1 MALVRFTSKERG
13 EKQMPSKNSNGVHV
27 RRVRVLKN
35 AGSRPSA
42 YPSGTYVRRVR
53 LSKGAGASNYSVIRH
68 GGGSWSSYRNKVF
81 SLLIVGVMVASVFGI
96 VNYAAALS
104 GASEQFQGY
113 NLDTG
118 KWVNANLGSAYME
131 GDFVSYQLMIQSSSK
146 IWGHDFGISYDFF
159 QASSG
164 AIYVDGFDTS
174 VSTGFQYTGTNVFLP
189 DGTSLPPAAW
199 GTHIPTPVAG
209 ESWVS
214 GPKIT
219 NYMHAFPEGTSDG
232 SPAGTAPS
240 TNRYFNVTGL
250 PWASFTNGYVILFFR
265 AHLALTIIWKNGLE
279 SALPQALDGD
289 AFQTWTAKWQ
299 GSAFATGSSRHF
311 ALQYPGVGDKT
322 IPIPI
327 AAYPSTLIFGHKY
340 VAGALFNGWQI
351 ALTGT
356 LTLGSGLPPI
366 PYNPPPVLTGTGTF
380 SSGAPWPTGYFEF
393 TGLVKG
399 SYLVTEENRAGF
411 GHVNIVTSGGGTN
424 VVTNIP
430 AGTASFD
437 LTAGATEQIDFYN
450 SAAST
455 TSTKLSATSITL
467 GQSVTDT
474 ATVTGAGTTPTG
486 TVQFL
491 VKFDGGS
498 FVAFSTKTLDGTGHA
513 TSDAYIPLATG
524 SYFFKA
530 MYSGDSNYLPSQSGD
545 TDEPL
550 TVGPA
555 TPTVTTLLSETSI
568 TLGDSIT
575 DQVTVTGLGS
585 PFPEPTGTVQFFV
598 QIGAGSFNLFSTKT
612 LDSSGQ
618 ATSDSYTPLTAGSY
632 HFKAVYSGDSNYNG
646 AQSGDAAE
654 PLSVG
659 PATPTVTTQ
668 LSDTSITLGA
678 SITDTVTV
686 TGLGSPF
693 PAPTGTVIFQVSSN
707 GGASWTTFSTKTL
720 DASGQA
726 VSDSYTPLAAGSYL
740 FRALYSGDSN
750 YVAAQ
755 SGDNAEPLEVQKFSP
770 TVTTLLSA
778 SSITLG
784 GSVTDTVTVTG
795 LPSPFPMPTG
805 TVQFQVSSDGGAT
818 WVLFSTKTLNAIGQ
832 ATSDPY
838 TPLSAGNY
846 QFRAVYLS
854 DANYNGAQS
863 ADDAEP
869 LVVGPATPTVTT
881 LLSESS
887 ITLGGS
893 STDMVTVT
901 GLGAPFPVPTGT
913 VDFYVKIGAGSW
925 TLYST
930 KTLDVTGT
938 AISDPYT
945 PLTAGSYHF
954 KAVYLGDT
962 NYVTAQSGE
971 DDEPL
976 TVGPATPTVTTQLSE
991 TTIELGGMVTDTVTV
1006 TGLGSPFPVPTGTV
1020 QFYVQIGAGSFT
1032 LFSTKTL
1039 DSNGQAVSDPY
1050 EPLTVDSYHFKAV
1063 YSGDSNYVAAMS
1075 GDLDEP
1081 LNVTKPT
1088 PTVTTEL
1095 SDITITLGGT
1105 IADLVTV
1112 TGLPSPFPEPT
1123 GTVQFYVQIGAGPF
1137 TLFSTR
1143 TLDASGQAVSDAYT
1157 PLTAGSYHFKAVYL
1171 GDSNYAPAM
1180 SADDAEPLLVEKF
1193 TPTVT
1198 TELSQTSIVL
1208 GGSVMDMV
1216 TVTGLPSPFPMPT
1229 GTVQFQVSSDGG
1241 ATWVLFS
1248 TKTLNAIG
1256 QATSDPYTP
1265 LSAGNYLFRAIYSG
1279 DSNYNGAQSDD
1290 QAEPLSVTPATPTVT
1305 TQLSETSITLGDM
1318 VTDMVTVTGLG
1329 PPFPIPTGTV
1339 MFQVSS
1345 DGGVTW
1351 TTFDTQTLDAN
1362 GVATSGPYVPLAA
1375 GSYLFRAVYSGD
1387 NNYNPAQSGD
1397 FAEPLAVAPAVP
1409 IVTTE
1414 LSQSTITLGQSVTDT
1429 VTVTGLGPPFPIP
1442 TGTVEFFVKIDS
1454 GSFVLYSGKVLDATG
1469 HATSDPYTPLVAG
1482 SYFFKAVY
1490 LGDANYVGASEGSTQ
1505 SQSGDTAEPLQVEK
1519 PTPTVTTELSATT
1532 ITLGGSVTDTV
1543 TVTGLPSPFPMP
1555 TGTVAFQVSSDG
1567 GATWTLFSTQTLD
1580 ANGQATSDSYTPL
1593 SAGIYLFRAVYS
1605 GDSNY
1610 NGAQSGDQAEPL
1622 EVAKFTPTVTT
1633 ALSASS
1639 ITLGGSVT
1647 DTAIVT
1653 GLLSPFPVPTGSVQF
1668 QVSTDGG
1675 VTWTTFSTKTLD
1687 ASGSAVSDPYT
1698 PASAGTFL
1706 FRAVYSGDS
1715 NYNGAQSGNTAE
1727 PLTVTSLTTRT
1738 VGYWKTHPSK
1748 WVGINPN
1755 SIFPWTTGRAAGMTY
1770 LQILNLAPKGDAT
1783 IILAY
1788 QYIAAKL
1795 NANAFGAPQSVLDDI
1810 AHAEY
1815 LFSHGYPVGSNPPP
1829 SNPVRAEII
1838 NLAADL
1844 EAYNVSGDI

>member
-1 MALVRFTSKERG
+1 M
-13 EKQMPSKNSNGVHV
+13 
-27 RRVRVLKN
+27 
-35 AGSRPSA
+35 
-42 YPSGTYVRRVR
+42 
-53 LSKGAGASNYSVIRH
+53 
-68 GGGSWSSYRNKVF
+68 RNQVF
-81 SLLIVGVMVASVFGI
+81 SLLIVGVMVATAFGI
-96 VNYAAALS
+96 LNYNASAA

-113 NLDTG
+113 NLETG
-118 KWVNANLGSAYME
+118 KWVPSNLGSAYIE
-131 GDFVSYQLMIQSSSK
+131 GDFVPYQLMIQSSSK

-159 QASSG
+159 QPSSG

-174 VSTGFQYTGTNVFLP
+174 VSTGFQYTGTNAFLA
-189 DGTSLPPAAW
+189 DGTTVPPAGW

-214 GPKIT
+214 GPRIT

-232 SPAGTAPS
+232 SPAGTAPA

-279 SALPQALDGD
+279 SALPTALDGD
-289 AFQTWTAKWQ
+289 AFQTWTASWF
-299 GSAFATGSSRHF
+299 GSAEATGSSRHF
-311 ALQYPGVGDKT
+311 ALQFPGVGDKT

-327 AAYPSTLIFGHKY
+327 AAYPSTIIFGHKY

-351 ALTGT
+351 TLTGT

-366 PYNPPPVLTGTGTF
+366 PYSPPPVLTGSGTF
-380 SSGAPWPTGYFEF
+380 ASGAAWPTGYFEF
-393 TGLVKG
+393 TGLVTG
-399 SYLVTEENRAGF
+399 NYLLTEENRAGF
-411 GHVNIVTSGGGTN
+411 GHVNIVASGTGTG

-430 AGTASFD
+430 AGTASFN
-437 LTAGATEQIDFYN
+437 LLAGGSEQVDFYN
-450 SAAST
+450 SARST
-455 TSTKLSATSITL
+455 TTTLLSATSITL

-486 TVQFL
+486 TVEFS
-491 VKFDGGS
+491 VSFNGGS
-498 FVAFSTKTLDGTGHA
+498 FVPFSTKTLDGTGHA
-513 TSDAYIPLATG
+513 TSSSYTPLAVG
-524 SYFFKA
+524 SYRFKA
-530 MYSGDSNYLPSQSGD
+530 AYSGDSNYLSSASGD
-545 TDEPL
+545 NDEPL
-550 TVGPA
+550 SVVPA

-585 PFPEPTGTVQFFV
+585 PFPMPTGTVQFMV

-612 LDSSGQ
+612 LDANGQ
-618 ATSDSYTPLTAGSY
+618 ATSDPYTPLAAGSY
-632 HFKAVYSGDSNYNG
+632 HFKAVYSGDTNYNG
-646 AQSGDAAE
+646 ASSGNTAE

-668 LSDTSITLGA
+668 LSDSSITLGD

-693 PAPTGTVIFQVSSN
+693 PMPTGTVTFQVSSN
-707 GGASWTTFSTKTL
+707 GGSSWSTFSTKTL
-720 DASGQA
+720 DANGQA
-726 VSDSYTPLAAGSYL
+726 VSDSYMPLAAGSYL

-755 SGDNAEPLEVQKFSP
+755 SGDNSEPLEVQKFTP
-770 TVTTLLSA
+770 TVSTLLS
-778 SSITLG
+778 SSTITLG

-795 LPSPFPMPTG
+795 LPTPFPMPSG
-805 TVQFQVSSDGGAT
+805 TVMFQVSNDGGAT
-818 WVLFSTKTLNAIGQ
+818 WVLFSTKTLNANGQ
-832 ATSDPY
+832 ATSDSY
-838 TPLSAGNY
+838 TPLAAGNY
-846 QFRAVYLS
+846 LFRAIYS
-854 DANYNGAQS
+854 GDANYNGAQS
-863 ADDAEP
+863 ANDAEP
-869 LVVGPATPTVTT
+869 LLVKPATPTVTT
-881 LLSESS
+881 LLSEST

-893 STDMVTVT
+893 VTDMVTVT
-901 GLGAPFPVPTGT
+901 GLGGSFPVPTGT
-913 VDFYVKIGAGSW
+913 VDFYVMIGAGPW
-925 TLYST
+925 TLFST
-930 KTLDVTGT
+930 ETLDATGHAT
-938 AISDPYT
+938 SSSYT
-945 PLTAGSYHF
+945 PLTAGNYHF
-954 KAVYLGDT
+954 KAVYSGDA
-962 NYVTAQSGE
+962 NYVGAQSGE
-971 DDEPL
+971 NDEPL
-976 TVGPATPTVTTQLSE
+976 TVGPATPTVTTELSA
-991 TTIELGGMVTDTVTV
+991 TTIGLGGMVTDTVTV

-1020 QFYVQIGAGSFT
+1020 QFYVQIGAGAFT

-1039 DSNGQAVSDPY
+1039 DANGQAVSDPY
-1050 EPLTVDSYHFKAV
+1050 EPLTVDTYHFKAV
-1063 YSGDSNYVAAMS
+1063 YSGDSNYVAAAS
-1075 GDLDEP
+1075 GDLAEP

-1095 SDITITLGGT
+1095 SDTTITLGGSVT
-1105 IADLVTV
+1105 DMVTV

-1123 GTVQFYVQIGAGPF
+1123 GTVDFYVQIGAGAF
-1137 TLFSTR
+1137 TLFSTK
-1143 TLDASGQAVSDAYT
+1143 TLDASGQATSDLYT
-1157 PLTAGSYHFKAVYL
+1157 PLTAGNYHFKAVYL
-1171 GDSNYAPAM
+1171 GDSNYAPSM
-1180 SADDAEPLLVEKF
+1180 SADDAEPLLVQKF

-1208 GGSVMDMV
+1208 GNSVTDTV
-1216 TVTGLPSPFPMPT
+1216 TVAGLLSPWPMPT
-1229 GTVQFQVSSDGG
+1229 GTVVFQVSSDAGV
-1241 ATWVLFS
+1241 TWVPFS
-1248 TKTLNAIG
+1248 TETLDANG
-1256 QATSDPYTP
+1256 QAISDPYTP
-1265 LSAGNYLFRAIYSG
+1265 LAAGNYLFRAVYSG
-1279 DSNYNGAQSDD
+1279 DSNYNGAQSGDF
-1290 QAEPLSVTPATPTVT
+1290 AEPLSVTPATPTVS
-1305 TQLSETSITLGDM
+1305 TQLSETTITLGGS
-1318 VTDMVTVTGLG
+1318 VTDTVTVTGLLS
-1329 PPFPIPTGTV
+1329 PFPMPTGTV
-1339 MFQVSS
+1339 VFQVSN
-1345 DGGVTW
+1345 DGGATW
-1351 TTFDTQTLDAN
+1351 TTYDTEPLDQN
-1362 GVATSGPYVPLAA
+1362 GMATSDPYTPLAA
-1375 GSYLFRAVYSGD
+1375 GNYLFRAMYSGD
-1387 NNYNPAQSGD
+1387 SNYKPAQSGD
-1397 FAEPLAVAPAVP
+1397 LAEPLIVEPAVP
-1409 IVTTE
+1409 IVTTV
-1414 LSQSTITLGQSVTDT
+1414 LSQSTIVLGQSVTDT

-1442 TGTVEFFVKIDS
+1442 TGTVEFYVKIDS

-1532 ITLGGSVTDTV
+1532 ITLGGSVTDMV
-1543 TVTGLPSPFPMP
+1543 TVTGLASPFPMP
-1555 TGTVAFQVSSDG
+1555 TGTVEFQVSSDG
-1567 GATWTLFSTQTLD
+1567 GATWTLFSTKTLD

-1593 SAGIYLFRAVYS
+1593 AAGNYLFRAVYS

-1610 NGAQSGDQAEPL
+1610 NGAQSGDNAEPL
-1622 EVAKFTPTVTT
+1622 AVAKFTPTVTT
-1633 ALSASS
+1633 TLSATS

-1647 DTAIVT
+1647 DTAVVT
-1653 GLLSPFPVPTGSVQF
+1653 GLPSPFPVPTGTVQF
-1668 QVSTDGG
+1668 QVSTNGG
-1675 VTWTTFSTKTLD
+1675 STWTTFSTKTLD

-1738 VGYWKTHPSK
+1738 VGYWKTHPK
-1748 WVGINPN
+1748 AWVGINPN
-1755 SIFPWTTGRAAGMTY
+1755 SLFPWETGRAAGLTWI
-1770 LQILNLAPKGDAT
+1770 QILSLAPKGDAT